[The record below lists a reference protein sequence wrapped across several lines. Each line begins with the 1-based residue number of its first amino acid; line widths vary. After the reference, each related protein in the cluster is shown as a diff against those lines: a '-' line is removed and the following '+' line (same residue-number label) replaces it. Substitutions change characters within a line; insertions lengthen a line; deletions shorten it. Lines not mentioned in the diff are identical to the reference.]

1 MIKKFPVEQNIL
13 DGVQDD
19 LLKEL
24 DRLNTIRGYLVDL
37 IPYDGS
43 KLSVFL
49 ENEFHD
55 LGDRYRLISSVLDS
69 LKVIRLAE
77 VVEVVEVVGRTEK
90 ECINYLVDYVFV
102 SAECVGETKDGFLFN
117 GYDEFDSWDI
127 KKVKVFKDM
136 SINLSDYETLKG
148 GE

>member
-1 MIKKFPVEQNIL
+1 VVEMVKKFPVEQSIL
-13 DGVQDD
+13 DGVQEE

-77 VVEVVEVVGRTEK
+77 VVERTEK
-90 ECINYLVDYVFV
+90 ECITYLVDYVFV
-102 SAECVGETKDGFLFN
+102 SAECVGETNDGFLFR
-117 GYDEFDSWDI
+117 GFDEFDLWDI
-127 KKVKVFKDM
+127 KQVKVFKDK

-148 GE
+148 GA